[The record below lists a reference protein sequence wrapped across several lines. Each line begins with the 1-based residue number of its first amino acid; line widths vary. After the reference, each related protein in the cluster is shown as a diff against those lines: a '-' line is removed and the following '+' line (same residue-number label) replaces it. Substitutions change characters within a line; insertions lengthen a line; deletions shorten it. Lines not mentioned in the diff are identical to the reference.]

1 MAVVLLLDAE
11 LGKLLNCI
19 ELEKI
24 AGFAVAKVGSV
35 GSSAFWGHL
44 IRSTMNGRFGEFV
57 SNIAMPPNVC
67 IRRELQTGAR
77 QCVPN
82 ATITQFH

>member
-24 AGFAVAKVGSV
+24 AGFAVAKVGCV
-35 GSSAFWGHL
+35 GSSAF
-44 IRSTMNGRFGEFV
+44 
-57 SNIAMPPNVC
+57 
-67 IRRELQTGAR
+67 
-77 QCVPN
+77 
-82 ATITQFH
+82 